1 VGLSGLLVAGILAAT
16 MGSLSSALNSL
27 STSTIADLLASW
39 GRWRPAEG
47 TMLTVARWMTG
58 VWALV
63 MVGFA
68 SLFTTTA
75 NPVVELG
82 LSIASYA
89 YGALLGAF
97 LLGLLVPRADGVA
110 SVVAFVATLLG
121 TAWAALGIEIGGQP
135 LAFPWF
141 VALGVV
147 ITLVV
152 GGLISLVRPR
162 DPQSRLST
170 DTGSMPSA
178 AGSANPNS
186 RA

>member
-1 VGLSGLLVAGILAAT
+1 
-16 MGSLSSALNSL
+16 
-27 STSTIADLLASW
+27 
-39 GRWRPAEG
+39 
-47 TMLTVARWMTG
+47 MLRVARWMTG

-68 SLFTTTA
+68 SLFTTTK

-82 LSIASYA
+82 LSIASYS

-110 SVVAFVATLLG
+110 SFLAFLTTLIG
-121 TAWAALGIEIGGQP
+121 TAWAALGIDIGGQP

-141 VALGVV
+141 VAIGVV

-162 DPQSRLST
+162 T
-170 DTGSMPSA
+170 DAPEPDREPLPS
-178 AGSANPNS
+178 G
-186 RA
+186 